1 MGSFGAVIHGPSG
14 HFVYGFLERTFPG
27 PSKPAI
33 IKKVGMSRIITLEK
47 DYCSF
52 IRIVHT

>member
-27 PSKPAI
+27 PSKSAV
-33 IKKVGMSRIITLEK
+33 IKKVRRNSINTMWRWVLFVRS
-47 DYCSF
+47 
-52 IRIVHT
+52 